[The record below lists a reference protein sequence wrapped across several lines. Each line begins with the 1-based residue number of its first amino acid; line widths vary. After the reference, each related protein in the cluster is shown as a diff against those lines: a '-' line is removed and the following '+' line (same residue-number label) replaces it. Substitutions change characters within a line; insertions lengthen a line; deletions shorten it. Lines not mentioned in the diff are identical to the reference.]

1 MKLIKLIGWFDART
15 FWSQKSAFG
24 NSNRLSPEL
33 LRSSSC
39 SFTEWLQQM
48 HQLDVCAFIK
58 TFTATTPPSSFPL
71 SQFHQPTFTFTN
83 PLAQVR
89 RGTCLSTVNSNL
101 IHCLV
106 FSFTIVN
113 HPPILSY
120 NFGCVVKN
128 MNMEFLCFCL
138 SSFCNK
144 TICGTSCSW
153 LEQLSDPETRLPL
166 WLFLRAPYSILV
178 SFAANHPIFHSSIN
192 ISKKMLEN
200 RPEATLGSLVK
211 LVRCWKIVPNCLN
224 YTKYLTLWNC
234 EIF

>member
-113 HPPILSY
+113 HPPILWY

-153 LEQLSDPETRLPL
+153 LAGTTFWSWDASATVTFSQSTLFNFSLFCCEPSNIPL
-166 WLFLRAPYSILV
+166 L
-178 SFAANHPIFHSSIN
+178 H
-192 ISKKMLEN
+192 
-200 RPEATLGSLVK
+200 
-211 LVRCWKIVPNCLN
+211 
-224 YTKYLTLWNC
+224 KY
-234 EIF
+234 I